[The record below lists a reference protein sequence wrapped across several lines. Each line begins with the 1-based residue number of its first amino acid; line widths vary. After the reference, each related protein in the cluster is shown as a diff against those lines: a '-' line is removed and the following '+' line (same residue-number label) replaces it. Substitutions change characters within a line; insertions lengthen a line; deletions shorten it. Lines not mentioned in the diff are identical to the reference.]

1 MKDRIIPIVSVVVG
15 VLAFLLTIQYIK
27 GKEASLRAERDEFNK
42 STEQMAVVTTSDNIP
57 RGTTIK
63 KTDLR
68 PLSAFKQSL
77 RSDVVT
83 RDQAKLL
90 IGRKTVFEIKR
101 GEPIFWSDI
110 EGGVPLSGTLATII
124 QHGMRA
130 ISLSIGG
137 APGVSGMLRPGDR
150 IDLLGTFSFPAPG
163 TAGEMESVTLTVLQD
178 VTILATGQQLANDL
192 SLRNSRSASG
202 YNTITLEVT
211 AEEAE
216 VLVFAQNLKGRLY
229 TSLRNN
235 KDNQWKDKLPEVNFK
250 YIENELPAMNR
261 RRQTEILRKKL

>member
-1 MKDRIIPIVSVVVG
+1 MKDRIIPIVSVIVG

-27 GKEASLRAERDEFNK
+27 GKEAKLRAERAELYK
-42 STEQMAVVTTSDNIP
+42 GAEKVAVVTTGDNIP

-68 PLSAFKQSL
+68 KEDMFKKSL
-77 RSDVVT
+77 RSDVIT
-83 RDQAKLL
+83 IDQAKLL
-90 IGRKTVFEIKR
+90 IGRKTVFQIKR

-110 EGGVPLSGTLATII
+110 QGGVPLTGTLATMIH
-124 QHGMRA
+124 HGMRA

-137 APGVSGMLRPGDR
+137 ASGVSGMLSPGDR

-163 TAGEMESVTLTVLQD
+163 DTGEMESVTLTVLQD
-178 VTILATGQQLANDL
+178 VTILATGQQLASDL
-192 SLRNSRSASG
+192 TAKHSRNSGG

-229 TSLRNN
+229 TSLRRND
-235 KDNQWKDKLPEVNFK
+235 DNQWKDKLPEVNFK
-250 YIENELPAMNR
+250 YIEDELPAMNR
-261 RRQTEILRKKL
+261 RRQTEILRKQI

>member
-27 GKEASLRAERDEFNK
+27 GKEAQLRADREKFNK
-42 STEQMAVVTTSDNIP
+42 STEQVAVVTTAENIP
-57 RGTTIK
+57 RGTIIK

-68 PLSAFKQSL
+68 PLSTFKKSL

-90 IGRKTVFEIKR
+90 IGRKTVFEIR
-101 GEPIFWSDI
+101 HGEPIFWSDI
-110 EGGVPLSGTLATII
+110 DGGVPLTGTLATMIDY
-124 QHGMRA
+124 GMRA
-130 ISLSIGG
+130 VSLSIGG
-137 APGVSGMLRPGDR
+137 ASGVSGMLRPGDR

-163 TAGEMESVTLTVLQD
+163 AAGEMESVTLTVLQD
-178 VTILATGQQLANDL
+178 VTILATGQQLATDL
-192 SLRNSRSASG
+192 GRMTSRNAGG
-202 YNTITLEVT
+202 YSTITLEVT

-250 YIENELPAMNR
+250 YIEDELPAMNR
-261 RRQTEILRKKL
+261 RRQTEILRKQL